1 MDGVGNP
8 GVSGG
13 NWELGWREPGVGEAG
28 TENESGVRG
37 GGKREYKNV
46 RGGKRKSE
54 SRAAG
59 VKGEGSGNW
68 RPPVHPSNLLALNFI
83 LFHYYTI
90 IIRPFKGIFAS
101 QLHPWHR

>member
-1 MDGVGNP
+1 M
-8 GVSGG
+8 SGG
-13 NWELGWREPGVGEAG
+13 NWEVGWREPGVGEAG

-68 RPPVHPSNLLALNFI
+68 RPPCPPI
-83 LFHYYTI
+83 
-90 IIRPFKGIFAS
+90 
-101 QLHPWHR
+101 